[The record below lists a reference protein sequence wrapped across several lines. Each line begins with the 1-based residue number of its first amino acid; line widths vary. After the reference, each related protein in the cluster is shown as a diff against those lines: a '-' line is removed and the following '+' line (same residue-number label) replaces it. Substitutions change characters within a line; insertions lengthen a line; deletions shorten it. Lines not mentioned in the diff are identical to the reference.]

1 MEVNILTFN
10 KKTLNS
16 GHVIFENSKKAKKF
30 KSLIPEKIG
39 TSDVICIEKGKTYY
53 GIKMFYT
60 KKHVMEL
67 AKIFKEVLLIRE

>member
-30 KSLIPEKIG
+30 KSLIPKKIG
-39 TSDVICIEKGKTYY
+39 ISDIIYIEKGRTYY
-53 GIKMFYT
+53 VIKMFYT
-60 KKHVMEL
+60 KKHVLEI